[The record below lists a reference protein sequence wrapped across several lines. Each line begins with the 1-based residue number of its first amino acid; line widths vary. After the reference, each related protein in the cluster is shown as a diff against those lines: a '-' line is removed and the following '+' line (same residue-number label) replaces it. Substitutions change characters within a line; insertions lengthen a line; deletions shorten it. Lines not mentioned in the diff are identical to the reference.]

1 MPKRAEFRNPANY
14 YLAQASDIASPAL
27 RMAGSLIAGAPTAK
41 GAWHKG
47 LIISHT
53 HIGDL
58 LYRTAS
64 VPFLGEAFPNCSWDY
79 LASPSSAG
87 VLEGCPS
94 IANVLPFVQGENS
107 WDLGPGA
114 FVALRDKGYDVALCT
129 NSLRHYPD
137 LMLAVAL
144 GIPNRVAYG
153 GRGFSGLVTRPIS
166 ITRPQP
172 FPAYFRE
179 MVSQL
184 SDAPGEWSLRPQL
197 TITADHRAKA
207 NAFLAT
213 FADGDATLVACCPT
227 TRQQIGRWP
236 ANFFIDPLNRVAET
250 KPIRVLVCGA
260 SSERSELE
268 RIAENISAPTW
279 VMAGD
284 LDLLSFGALLARCK
298 VALTQD
304 SASRHIANAVGTP
317 VLYFR
322 NLAVDAIETGSYC
335 DSETDLAPGD
345 HQLLTDAET
354 VSVQQQVSV
363 EMMASKLSAL
373 TEGNQSVSR

>member
-1 MPKRAEFRNPANY
+1 MPKRGEFRNPANFY
-14 YLAQASDIASPAL
+14 FASASEVASPAL
-27 RMAGSLIAGAPTAK
+27 RVASSLLSGAPTDK
-41 GAWHKG
+41 GVWRKG

-64 VPFLGEAFPNCSWDY
+64 LPFLGEEFPNCSWDY
-79 LASPSSAG
+79 LASKSSAG
-87 VLEGCPS
+87 ALEGCPS

-107 WDLGPGA
+107 WDLRAGA
-114 FVALRDKGYDVALCT
+114 FAELRDKAYDVALCT

-137 LMLAVAL
+137 LILAVAL

-153 GRGFSGLVTRPIS
+153 GRGFSGLITRSIS

-184 SDAPGEWSLRPQL
+184 SGGPGEWGLRPQL

-207 NAFLAT
+207 NAFLGD
-213 FADGDATLVACCPT
+213 FADGAATLIACCPT
-227 TRQQIGRWP
+227 TRQQAGRWP
-236 ANFFIDPLNRVAET
+236 NHVFIEAVNRAA
-250 KPIRVLVCGA
+250 KAKSIRVLVCGA

-268 RIAENISAPTW
+268 RIAENISAPTR

-284 LDLLSFGALLARCK
+284 IDLLSFGALLAKCK
-298 VALTQD
+298 AALTQD
-304 SASRHIANAVGTP
+304 SAARHIANAVGTP

-322 NLAVDAIETGSYC
+322 NLAVNAIETGSYC

-345 HQLLTDAET
+345 HQLLTDAEA
-354 VSVQQQVSV
+354 VSVQQRVSV
-363 EMMASKLSAL
+363 EMIASKLSAL
-373 TEGNQSVSR
+373 F